1 MINSYTLR
9 YSDDL
14 EDRKECDCLN
24 DCEMVHFFSSMQRE
38 PFSDRSKES
47 RPQNWFDKGSENGK
61 ASGILANYL
70 MDPQNI
76 FNSQLAKNITKLANN
91 LSSDE
96 ELAEKRFQEV
106 SNDKYQLI
114 SRNFLV
120 KLFAKKYFFRI
131 LLS

>member
-1 MINSYTLR
+1 
-9 YSDDL
+9 
-14 EDRKECDCLN
+14 
-24 DCEMVHFFSSMQRE
+24 MQRE

-106 SNDKYQLI
+106 SSNNYQLI
-114 SRNFLV
+114 SRNFLS
-120 KLFAKKYFFRI
+120 KIFSKKIIIFFFRI
-131 LLS
+131 LLF

>member
-1 MINSYTLR
+1 MLIYIYFR

-47 RPQNWFDKGSENGK
+47 RPQNWFDKGNENQN
-61 ASGILANYL
+61 ASGLLANYL

-106 SNDKYQLI
+106 
-114 SRNFLV
+114 R
-120 KLFAKKYFFRI
+120 
-131 LLS
+131 